1 MNGNKIYNTQSFYY
15 ISGVSISGSCVGT
28 YGQDNY
34 IVSPKY
40 PQKYENNIDCRWLI
54 SSHGVKN
61 LTLKILDF
69 ITEESSDILEVY
81 DGQSTNGILL
91 HTLSGNSTSTIMFS
105 GNNMYLKFTS
115 DFHTTYRGFEIEISG
130 KYKHYH
136 KMISIFIFTKYKRDI
151 LIHTLYI

>member
-1 MNGNKIYNTQSFYY
+1 M
-15 ISGVSISGSCVGT
+15 
-28 YGQDNY
+28 
-34 IVSPKY
+34 
-40 PQKYENNIDCRWLI
+40 I

-61 LTLKILDF
+61 LSLNFLDF

-136 KMISIFIFTKYKRDI
+136 KMISILFLQNTSVTYLFIHYIFDFRIRIPHFYNSKYK
-151 LIHTLYI
+151 TNGW